1 LKKTSGSSNSVL
13 PFSRKTE
20 PISTTDKHVST
31 FSLAKFQKKTY
42 THTRAH
48 TKNVLYYETTRVT
61 EKKAC
66 ALENM
71 RKMAIT
77 EQILEAQ
84 T

>member
-1 LKKTSGSSNSVL
+1 
-13 PFSRKTE
+13 
-20 PISTTDKHVST
+20 
-31 FSLAKFQKKTY
+31 
-42 THTRAH
+42 
-48 TKNVLYYETTRVT
+48 VLYYETTRVT